1 MVFMVLLMVYL
12 IIFLEFQVRVGIFVV
27 KLWYYGINSSIY
39 VIVEGDEKEL
49 YVLKFFQE
57 GEFYFDGRVREQ
69 YRIVNNELLN
79 FLV

>member
-57 GEFYFDGRVREQ
+57 GEFYLDGRVREQ